1 MEVSNEVMNI
11 YGNDG
16 DQFDKA
22 AIDTAGN
29 IICIGHVKSEG
40 SDTKYPLVVKY
51 DTNLNV
57 LFKKMYYD
65 INLDEFRGVTT
76 DSSGNIICIG
86 WTVSEETDSDVAVVV
101 KFDTNLNI
109 IAKRIYG
116 DSGGD
121 WFNGVATDSSGN
133 VICVGHTTPGSTS
146 GAGSYDALVVKF
158 DTNLN
163 IIAKRIYSD
172 SGDSGDEFDQV
183 TTDSNDNV
191 ICVGWT
197 DSEGAGSSEY
207 PNRVDALI
215 VKYDSDLDIHWT
227 YSFRSI

>member
-1 MEVSNEVMNI
+1 MNMEVSNEVMNI

-109 IAKRIYG
+109 IAKRIY
-116 DSGGD
+116 
-121 WFNGVATDSSGN
+121 
-133 VICVGHTTPGSTS
+133 
-146 GAGSYDALVVKF
+146 
-158 DTNLN
+158 
-163 IIAKRIYSD
+163 SD